1 VAGALDDD
9 LDVVEV
15 AGVVDVPVAVEDGA
29 VWPFRVKRPGRYG
42 RRS

>member
-1 VAGALDDD
+1 

-15 AGVVDVPVAVEDGA
+15 AGAVDVPVAVEDGETP